1 MNNTDISGNGIENL
15 GNQIG
20 EVLDKFENETANN
33 ADEEYDRRFYE
44 SYLKIIDKAMGQ
56 YWDMNRTR
64 GIDLNLVYIRQI
76 ESLTKTISPKLISS
90 MLWN

>member
-1 MNNTDISGNGIENL
+1 MNNTNISGNGIENL
-15 GNQIG
+15 GDQIG
-20 EVLDKFENETANN
+20 NVLDKFKNETANN
-33 ADEEYDRRFYE
+33 DNEEFDQQFYE
-44 SYLKIIDKAMGQ
+44 SYLKIVDKAMGQ

-90 MLWN
+90 ML